1 MELLEE
7 ARTNFVHRRR
17 HADGKKTHSCVTSQS
32 EAPPVAL
39 AMGNDNDKFVGPKCK
54 FELTMRAFLLLLVAT
69 AGLVWF
75 GRIDVINH
83 AETVV
88 ISGSARLRGLQH
100 YAVGVNTGGPNAP
113 TAVDALWKGHLR
125 FFTNIIIMGDVA
137 DAKRQIRTPPKRYYC
152 THNSAFGPSLDD
164 KLVWKSH
171 GRCTQLRF
179 LYLVLTLREEF
190 PDATYY
196 LLLDD
201 DAWIDPRGLSN
212 LLSDYDTTRPWLMG
226 PPHPYN
232 TPEFQVGGMLVMSR
246 RLVQLF
252 DPKTLMQCASH
263 WEFAA
268 DFGPKCQ
275 DGLECYRKTLPQFT
289 WCTELLTN
297 KCGGLKHAPD
307 FQKCAKQL
315 AAQETQC
322 GFEHAASTRCRCS
335 GTASPTASR
344 CSSAATTLPLVLR
357 DDPHRGPREPH
368 HAAVL
373 PFREAVPQRPITRKP
388 RPEHVARAA
397 GQLQHEPAR
406 GLPLRPPAPA
416 SQVHARATAWL
427 ALVETRGTLED
438 PGRHLARIQF

>member
-1 MELLEE
+1 
-7 ARTNFVHRRR
+7 
-17 HADGKKTHSCVTSQS
+17 
-32 EAPPVAL
+32 
-39 AMGNDNDKFVGPKCK
+39 MGTDNDKFVGPTCKC
-54 FELTMRAFLLLLVAT
+54 EITMRAFLLFLVAT
-69 AGLVWF
+69 AGVVWL

-83 AETVV
+83 AETAV

-100 YAVGVNTGGPNAP
+100 YAVGVNTGGPKAP
-113 TAVDALWKGHLR
+113 AAIDALWKGHLR

-190 PDATYY
+190 PDAAYY

-201 DAWIDPRGLSN
+201 DAWIDPRGLAD
-212 LLSDYDTTRPWLMG
+212 LLGNYDTTRPWLMG

-275 DGLECYRKTLPQFT
+275 DGLECYHKTLPQFT
-289 WCTELLTN
+289 WCTELLTK

-307 FQKCAKQL
+307 FQTCAKQL
-315 AAQETQC
+315 AAQENQC
-322 GFEHAASTRCRCS
+322 GFEHA
-335 GTASPTASR
+335 
-344 CSSAATTLPLVLR
+344 
-357 DDPHRGPREPH
+357 
-368 HAAVL
+368 
-373 PFREAVPQRPITRKP
+373 
-388 RPEHVARAA
+388 RPEYPMPMLWDGEPDGEPLLVHGDDHFLSFCAMILTEDRASLITQPCFHFEKPYRN
-397 GQLQHEPAR
+397 GGGPKDNRPQQHGRNTWPEPPSNCSTNQLVGFHYV
-406 GLPLRPPAPA
+406 RPPQQAKF
-416 SQVHARATAWL
+416 
-427 ALVETRGTLED
+427 TRERLRGS
-438 PGRHLARIQF
+438 H